1 MLENC
6 NCQASFFLN
15 KQWELVPYL
24 WKWVPNKFSVCL
36 SLHSDIIWFHCFF
49 FSKIFWLKTTQYHGF
64 IRTALRQLRPYFISH
79 DCKEIFIL
87 ILWQKT
93 WLLIFN
99 NIFIAPTYSVPKH
112 CQPCM
117 SLYDLHAQNHGFIHW
132 LSMLLI
138 RTLPCDIEN
147 ELWES
152 NKPKQNRET

>member
-1 MLENC
+1 MRTGSLFMKM
-6 NCQASFFLN
+6 ST
-15 KQWELVPYL
+15 KQI
-24 WKWVPNKFSVCL
+24 FSL
-36 SLHSDIIWFHCFF
+36 FIIALGHHLIPLFF

-64 IRTALRQLRPYFISH
+64 INTALRQLRPYFISH

-99 NIFIAPTYSVPKH
+99 NKFIAPTYSVPKH

-138 RTLPCDIEN
+138 RTLPCDNEN
-147 ELWES
+147 ELENQW
-152 NKPKQNRET
+152 